1 MPPPTNQRRR
11 GVVAVIVRERRL
23 LVIRRS
29 RFVTAPGAHCF
40 PGGGIESGETEA
52 EAVVRE
58 LNEELNLAGTAVR
71 RLWQSTTERG
81 VHLAWWHVTISPS
94 AVPVPNPEEVDACDW
109 YSLAEIRVLPH
120 LLESNHS
127 FLDAM
132 EASNVSLTTEF

>member
-11 GVVAVIVRERRL
+11 GVVAVIVRELRL

-29 RFVTAPGAHCF
+29 RFVTAPGAYCF

-71 RLWQSTTERG
+71 QLWQSTTQRG
-81 VHLAWWHVTISPS
+81 VQLAWWRVTISPS
-94 AVPVPNPEEVDACDW
+94 AVPVPNPEEVDACAW
-109 YSLAEIRVLPH
+109 HSLAEIRTLPH

-127 FLDAM
+127 FLDAI
-132 EASNVSLTTEF
+132 EAGDVSLTTEL